1 MQSLVLPPSSFIA
14 TEFGHPRF
22 DPGPERLSL
31 NLPRSTNAR
40 RYPPRDLPLPR
51 SMSGSVPADDPLDT
65 SGPVRR
71 PGHPELPQ
79 AATTVT
85 AATSVS
91 AGLSGPVLPPG
102 SAGAVTTHESVTQ
115 RVAPA
120 SADEVL
126 RQPFPVG
133 DAFASSRLPPSLVGQ
148 GIPQATATAY
158 AQPSFGTSPP
168 GTTARALPQ
177 KPTRRT
183 KAHVASACVNC
194 KKKHLGCDP
203 ARPCRRCVLSGK
215 EATCVDVTHKKRGR
229 PPLKAEEASLRT
241 YAAHMDN
248 RATQGE
254 QHGPQS
260 RRTLHRATSSREIR
274 PMTDLQMPGAQTGAM
289 AMRASAGHPQ
299 RWAAPVYSQA
309 IDPSIM
315 QRSVGHR
322 RFSSSGSAQSITA
335 ASPPGYVPMPVGYN
349 PALGGQRMPM
359 GMGRPLSSYT
369 HQGMNP
375 TTTPP
380 QYQQSFVPISPYPES
395 ARMSN
400 RMPMGESPMSRDP
413 REGYLESP
421 VRLPPIYPPT
431 MGTPASTSQ
440 VHRLSDPYLGA
451 WSPRTREEF
460 LQQEH
465 RQQMPSHGFIDPLSP
480 SSQMRHAASD
490 MGYGEPVPRQLGPG
504 STAERHA
511 MHMSLVP
518 APDEPPTTEADTEG
532 NRPAKRRKM
541 ALDDMVND

>member
-22 DPGPERLSL
+22 NPGPERLPL

-51 SMSGSVPADDPLDT
+51 SMSGSVPADDPLET
-65 SGPVRR
+65 SGNTRR

-79 AATTVT
+79 PVTTVT
-85 AATSVS
+85 ATTSIS

-102 SAGAVTTHESVTQ
+102 STHEAVAQ
-115 RVAPA
+115 RMISA
-120 SADEVL
+120 SGNDTL
-126 RQPFPVG
+126 RQPFSVG
-133 DAFASSRLPPSLVGQ
+133 DTFPSSRLPPSLVGP
-148 GIPQATATAY
+148 GIPQAAAAAY

-168 GTTARALPQ
+168 GTTTRALPQ

-241 YAAHMDN
+241 YAAHIDN
-248 RATQGE
+248 RATAGE

-260 RRTLHRATSSREIR
+260 RRSLHRATSSREIR
-274 PMTDLQMPGAQTGAM
+274 PMTDLQMPGGQAGAM

-299 RWAAPVYSQA
+299 RWAASVYPQA
-309 IDPSIM
+309 IDPTITM
-315 QRSVGHR
+315 QRGLGHR
-322 RFSSSGSAQSITA
+322 RFSSSGSAQSLAA
-335 ASPPGYVPMPVGYN
+335 ASPPSFVPMPVGYN
-349 PALGGQRMPM
+349 PALGAGRMPM
-359 GMGRPLSSYT
+359 GVGRPMSSYT

-375 TTTPP
+375 ATTPP
-380 QYQQSFVPISPYPES
+380 QYQQPFVPISPYPES
-395 ARMSN
+395 ARMPN
-400 RMPMGESPMSRDP
+400 RMSMGESPMSRDP

-431 MGTPASTSQ
+431 MGTPASASQ
-440 VHRLSDPYLGA
+440 GHRLSDPYPAA

-465 RQQMPSHGFIDPLSP
+465 RQQMASHGLIDPLSP
-480 SSQMRHAASD
+480 NSQMRHAVSD
-490 MGYGEPVPRQLGPG
+490 FGYGEPIPRQFGPTG
-504 STAERHA
+504 SAAERHSL
-511 MHMSLVP
+511 HMSLVQSQ
-518 APDEPPTTEADTEG
+518 DEPPANEADAEG